1 MRAAGPEGLGQA
13 AHVGEGV
20 PGDRGKRVAGH
31 PGRRRAAGH
40 VEQAGGLER
49 LEERR
54 GRVGVDG
61 DVAASAAPLGRRR
74 HVRREHAP
82 LGHVSLGARVRG
94 VEEED
99 GQAATHV
106 LIGHEG
112 EADRL
117 AHGVELDRD
126 HAATSS

>member
-1 MRAAGPEGLGQA
+1 MPAATSALRMCR
-13 AHVGEGV
+13 
-20 PGDRGKRVAGH
+20 GDR
-31 PGRRRAAGH
+31 
-40 VEQAGGLER
+40 
-49 LEERR
+49 
-54 GRVGVDG
+54 GVDG
-61 DVAASAAPLGRRR
+61 DVAVPAAPLGRSR

-82 LGHVSLGARVRG
+82 LGHVAVGARVRG

-99 GQAATHV
+99 GQAAARV
-106 LIGHEG
+106 LPGHEG